1 MIYIRMPAH
10 TLAHMHTQH
19 THTHTYYSLDDVLGR
34 TVAGRMQGHPSFVV
48 SNVHIC
54 SVIQEE
60 PHHLR
65 LPINARL
72 HTQQQHTQKK
82 VNTPHDV
89 THVTHVITS
98 HVTYI
103 YVCTSYMLL
112 ITLHIVRH
120 TYVRMHHLE
129 HKRTHTVSKQ
139 GSERNSRKATYVR
152 TCTLINPL
160 IVITI
165 TWRNTPAH
173 NLHPS
178 QWLLK
183 IRA

>member
-1 MIYIRMPAH
+1 MAYACTHTRTHAH
-10 TLAHMHTQH
+10 TTH
-19 THTHTYYSLDDVLGR
+19 THTHTHYSLDDVLGR

-98 HVTYI
+98 HVTYVHI
-103 YVCTSYMLL
+103 RVYVIHVTHNPAYSTS
-112 ITLHIVRH
+112 HIR
-120 TYVRMHHLE
+120 TYAPSGAQTYAHSL
-129 HKRTHTVSKQ
+129 KA
-139 GSERNSRKATYVR
+139 RK
-152 TCTLINPL
+152 
-160 IVITI
+160 
-165 TWRNTPAH
+165 
-173 NLHPS
+173 
-178 QWLLK
+178 
-183 IRA
+183 